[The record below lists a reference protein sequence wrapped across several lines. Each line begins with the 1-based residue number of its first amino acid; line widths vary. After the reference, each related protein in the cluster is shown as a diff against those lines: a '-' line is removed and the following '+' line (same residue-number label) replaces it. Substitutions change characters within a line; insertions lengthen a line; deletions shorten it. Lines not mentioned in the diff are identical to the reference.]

1 MGILNN
7 LLDSASKGAEGRPF
21 ATVKFGEVAWNS
33 KKAGIYIIDVNMGIN
48 GDASTCVIVLKG
60 NHAEVSKNK
69 VEISSDFEKIKIGA
83 KVEVSLGYTG
93 KAPSIKKD
101 VSPVFKGFVSD
112 MEIEIDYDKSVTVTV
127 TCMDGKIWLMAS
139 NETKIFKN
147 ITSYSNAI
155 KAIYSSN
162 SSKFYGLKVGKTPN
176 LKTPIYMCDESYYNF
191 CVRAAKITG
200 KYFFVFLGVLYFIDL
215 KGVVSKTKV
224 ISPSQNVRKVTFRAS
239 PFGIPKF
246 VEVKSINDKDI
257 NKPLETKVSK
267 VEGGVGSGKDT
278 LGMISSLNSTIT
290 VYDETVTS
298 VKEAQNLA
306 NSILEQRSLN
316 LAQTELEIEGDPKIE
331 LASKLKL
338 SGFGIPI
345 DNSYVITGIQH
356 DCNFDSGEYTTNIH
370 LSAYKY
376 TPQGGGIGGA
386 LSGATGA
393 LSGAVGAL
401 SSLLK

>member
-139 NETKIFKN
+139 NETKIFK
-147 ITSYSNAI
+147 ISQAI
-155 KAIYSSN
+155 
-162 SSKFYGLKVGKTPN
+162 
-176 LKTPIYMCDESYYNF
+176 
-191 CVRAAKITG
+191 
-200 KYFFVFLGVLYFIDL
+200 
-215 KGVVSKTKV
+215 
-224 ISPSQNVRKVTFRAS
+224 
-239 PFGIPKF
+239 
-246 VEVKSINDKDI
+246 
-257 NKPLETKVSK
+257 
-267 VEGGVGSGKDT
+267 
-278 LGMISSLNSTIT
+278 
-290 VYDETVTS
+290 
-298 VKEAQNLA
+298 
-306 NSILEQRSLN
+306 
-316 LAQTELEIEGDPKIE
+316 QT
-331 LASKLKL
+331 
-338 SGFGIPI
+338 
-345 DNSYVITGIQH
+345 Q
-356 DCNFDSGEYTTNIH
+356 
-370 LSAYKY
+370 
-376 TPQGGGIGGA
+376 
-386 LSGATGA
+386 
-393 LSGAVGAL
+393 
-401 SSLLK
+401 